1 VTDIPLAE
9 PHEGGGEQ
17 TSEPHCRRAGRRKA
31 VSDPT
36 ALRDGIKKRGSTWS
50 YVIRIY
56 DPSIGKS
63 RPTWVGGFPTADEA
77 KAARDEARVKARSG
91 VYVNRS
97 SITVG
102 EFLAE
107 WLDVHAAEVKPRTLD
122 GYRWLIERYV
132 MPNLG
137 KARLQSVR
145 PATITRFYLQ
155 LRESGG
161 KNGRP
166 LSARTVGH
174 VHAVLRKAF
183 RDAVHIDQLLPS
195 NPVERAK
202 RPRRERQEPGDVWAK
217 AQLRTFLQHAS
228 RHRLGAFFHLAA
240 YTGARRGELLFLR
253 WSAVDLNRRELAIRG
268 SAGYISG
275 RRIEGSTKTGRS
287 RVVSIDRTTT
297 EVMKQHR
304 VRQDA
309 EREKLGMSP
318 TQPDDLVFANEAGEP
333 LHPDTVSSLMAKLI
347 TSFNS
352 PPDGEPLAE
361 PLPRARLHDLRHLH
375 ATTLLMAK
383 VPVHVVAMRLG
394 HQDPSVTLRV
404 YAHVIVDRSVDI
416 ADLFEKEVQLEDED
430 DGHQDQY

>member
-1 VTDIPLAE
+1 MTKTTPAE
-9 PHEGGGEQ
+9 PPEDDGDQ
-17 TSEPHCRRAGRRKA
+17 SEKRRRRAGRRKGPP
-31 VSDPT
+31 DPS
-36 ALRDGIKKRGSTWS
+36 ALRDGVKKRGSTWS

-56 DPSIGKS
+56 DPSIGKT
-63 RPTWVGGFPTADEA
+63 RPTWVGGFQTEDEA
-77 KAARDEARVKARSG
+77 KAARDEARVKARNG
-91 VYVNRS
+91 LYVNRS
-97 SITVG
+97 TITVG

-132 MPNLG
+132 LPHMG

-155 LRESGG
+155 LQENGG
-161 KNGRP
+161 KNGRS

-183 RDAVHIDQLLPS
+183 RDAVHIDQLLAS

-202 RPRRERQEPGDVWAK
+202 RPRRERRGPGDMWTK
-217 AQLRTFLQHAS
+217 TQLRTFLHHAS
-228 RHRLGAFFHLAA
+228 QHRMGTFFHLAA

-253 WSAVDLNRRELAIRG
+253 WSAVDFDRREVAIRG

-287 RVVSIDRTTT
+287 RTVSIDRTTI

-304 VRQDA
+304 AMQDV

-318 TQPDDLVFANEAGEP
+318 TEPDDLVFANEAGEP

-347 TSFNS
+347 TSFNAQ
-352 PPDGEPLAE
+352 PDGEPPVS

-394 HQDPSVTLRV
+394 HQDPSITLRV

-416 ADLFEKEVQLEDED
+416 ADLFERELRPGDEDEC
-430 DGHQDQY
+430 